1 MYCPECKSE
10 FMESET
16 HCPDCDVSLVAELP
30 KKEKLE
36 NVEWIS
42 LHSFPSLIY
51 AEMFQETL
59 ENEDISCYIKS
70 DFITSTIGVKGS
82 TMTGSKATLFVPEP
96 DFEKAR
102 DLLNQLEQKE

>member
-1 MYCPECKSE
+1 MYCPKCKSE
-10 FMESET
+10 FMKSVT
-16 HCPDCDVSLVAELP
+16 HCHDCDVSLVGALS
-30 KKEKLE
+30 KREKLE

-51 AEMFQETL
+51 AEMFKETL
-59 ENEDISCYIKS
+59 EKEDISCYIKS

-96 DFEKAR
+96 DLEKAQ
-102 DLLNQLEQKE
+102 DLLDQLEQK